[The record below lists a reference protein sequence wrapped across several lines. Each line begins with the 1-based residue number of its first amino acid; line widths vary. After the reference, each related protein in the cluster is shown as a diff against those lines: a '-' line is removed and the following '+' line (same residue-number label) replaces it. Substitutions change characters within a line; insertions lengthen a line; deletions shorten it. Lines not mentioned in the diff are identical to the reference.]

1 MQSKNSLTHAVL
13 ATSLLGCLS
22 ARAGNEANAAE
33 NLSEPSS
40 ATGLLVGKFPGETAY
55 DKIWSGFTLYKDENN
70 PILQEFALQG
80 RLQVQYADGHSSNG
94 HFDVQDYK
102 NSGKDE
108 AVWGD
113 HIDVRR
119 AYFGFKSKW
128 FQNWKFEGQIDVD
141 TDGMDGVGG
150 GGTLYKDIYDLYLT
164 YAPSDALNISIG
176 KREVQATREQEISSK
191 EIITFERS
199 VVANMVHPG
208 NLTGIWANGKGI
220 GGHWLYELGIY
231 GNDQQREFTDF
242 DAGAIMLGKVGYD
255 YSAAVGMDSAI
266 ATFRW
271 MHNTEPGYKEK
282 RVDPNFSFP
291 ASPPYTDTLSLSNEL
306 LQGRFGLTAD
316 LIYGFGDRDLGQS
329 DVMALN
335 VIPSYFIASGL
346 QLVGRL
352 QLASSA
358 DANGV
363 GLQSR
368 YEGVSPNTNPITG
381 KRTSDSKGNSYVS
394 VYAGLN
400 YYLYGHKL
408 KLMNGVEYSHLG
420 GGDYDGTTFYSGLRF
435 AF

>member
-1 MQSKNSLTHAVL
+1 MNSVTQAVL
-13 ATSLLGCLS
+13 ATSLLGSIS
-22 ARAGNEANAAE
+22 AQAANEANAAE
-33 NLSEPSS
+33 ALSQPSTAS
-40 ATGLLVGKFPGETAY
+40 GLLVGKFPGETAY
-55 DKIWSGFTLYKDENN
+55 DQIWSGFTLYKDENN
-70 PILQEFALQG
+70 PILQEFAIQG

-94 HFDVQDYK
+94 HFDIEDYK

-108 AVWGD
+108 SVWGD
-113 HIDVRR
+113 HFEARR

-141 TDGMDGVGG
+141 TDGMDGDGG
-150 GGTLYKDIYDLYLT
+150 NGTLYKDIYDLYLT
-164 YAPSDALNISIG
+164 YAPSDPLSLSIG

-191 EIITFERS
+191 DIVTLERS

-208 NLTGIWANGKGI
+208 NLTGIWASGKGI
-220 GGHWLYELGIY
+220 GGHWIYELGVY
-231 GNDQQREFTDF
+231 GNDQQREFSDF

-255 YSAAVGMDSAI
+255 YSSAAGMDSAVM
-266 ATFRW
+266 TFRW
-271 MHNTEPGYKEK
+271 MHNTKPGYQES
-282 RVDPNFSFP
+282 RIDPNFRFS
-291 ASPPYTDTLSLSNEL
+291 ASPPYTATINLSNEL

-316 LIYGFGDRDLGQS
+316 LVCGFGDSELGQS

-335 VIPSYFIASGL
+335 VIPTYFIAKGL

-352 QLASSA
+352 QLASSSDA
-358 DANGV
+358 DGV

-368 YEGVSPNTNPITG
+368 YESVSPDVNPLTG
-381 KRTSDSKGNSYVS
+381 KRTSDSKGNTYVS

-400 YYLYGHKL
+400 YYLYGNKL

-420 GGDYDGTTFYSGLRF
+420 GGDYDGTTFYGGLRF